1 MATQKDFIVKNGLQV
16 RNGNIVT
23 SDGSLNLVDQIS
35 GDTGQITIS
44 NGQFGDSFMRI
55 GIIGGGTANSHIRT
69 DSTLEFHIGQS
80 ATSTTPSVSIDTSG
94 NITSTG
100 GITSTGNATFNSNQF
115 KIQNASPTLTLK
127 DTSDDDDHQILFR
140 DNNDALLFAIQTQN
154 ADTGDA
160 LTFYSVAD
168 EIVHRVGST
177 NRLTVDGLGIGV
189 TGIAIV
195 DGGVGVNSTGVLHVR
210 QSGDGAGSGIA
221 ITSSNATS
229 HRIWKNASG
238 VLNIGSSSNSD
249 AFQQDLTGNVT
260 IEGTIT
266 NSAFTIPN
274 SIGSAGQV
282 LKVPSTGTTL
292 EWGADTGLITG
303 ITNFA
308 DNRILTASGS
318 TTINGEADL
327 TWNDVQLAFDSGG
340 GSSGSLGAG
349 GIVGSLSS
357 DVILTSTNRLILGQ
371 GGYGRIYISGSDINV
386 SGNLEIGGVQ
396 VINSARNLVN
406 IGTISSG
413 AITSTGTVYATEFD
427 LPSGGMLD
435 WANGDARIVEGLVNN
450 YSLSFQ
456 TWDGSSVSTALRL
469 DGNNTATFAGTISS
483 GAITADNGVLA
494 TDLWSSN
501 SQPSSN
507 NAIFSGYGIIGNR
520 GTFYITNGGGVVQIG
535 NGAAHNNN
543 PTATFTTSSVNLGA
557 SRVLQMN
564 GTTVINN
571 SRNLVNIGTISSG
584 AITST
589 DISNFNRDLR
599 SAGQIR
605 ATGWYGDTASTDY
618 TGMALEIGV
627 SGSAPHILAYN
638 RNTQAY
644 GAMVIS
650 SAGLTIN
657 PRGNDITI
665 QGVVNLT
672 SSGHY
677 EINGTTV
684 IDSSRNLTNIG
695 TISSGAITTT
705 GSTSDNTAD
714 TLIAKDSSN
723 ATLFRVRNDGVVLV
737 SDNYLYVNSSQG
749 AYFDGTV
756 RARNGITDDTGQ
768 LSLNSSTGDITFNS
782 ANLTSVGTISSG
794 AISTSGNLTLT
805 QSSGLNT
812 LYLDSSGG
820 GNPVIYL
827 EDSNRKW
834 GVFVSSSNL
843 HFKDENGQINALIL
857 SAGGNAT
864 FSNNVVVTGDLTVNG
879 TTTTLNTQTLDV
891 EDKNITLNY
900 STGDSSA
907 SANGAGLTIQDAVS
921 VGNDATI
928 LWDSTNDQFDFS
940 HTITLPDSQ
949 SMKFGDSGDL
959 SIEHNS
965 FGDSVIENNTGDL
978 YITNKADDG
987 DIIFRSDDGSGGFT
1001 SYFSLDGGN
1010 VQMIASQKLAFE
1022 DNVRATFGASSDL
1035 SIYHDGSNSYIDES
1049 GTGGLI
1055 IKSGGTMQF
1064 NSPTNEKMIRAV
1076 GNGTVELYYDNA
1088 KKFETTSGGV
1098 SVSGELDTTG
1108 NIAINKDV
1116 AKLTINNNTANTQAS
1131 IDIKNT
1137 GLYAR
1142 YILDNDDLFRIYN
1155 QTSGFDTFAVKSNGD
1170 LYMGSTKW
1178 FDLSRNLTNIGT
1190 ISSGAI
1196 TSSGKLTINTA
1207 TDEAFTLNS
1216 TDDGPV
1222 YMSFER
1228 GASRHAYLGFGGSN
1242 DTFYIRNEESSG
1254 TMVFYSG
1261 NSLALTLDS
1270 SQIATFTS
1278 DVTTNG
1284 YLQHYG
1290 NLYSRNNLRVLN
1302 AAGNGWH
1309 LWAERSN
1316 GTFNLDVGTISS
1328 GAITVTNPT
1337 ANAPVATFT
1346 GNYTANGD
1354 VALSEWQRSGGAVK
1368 ANFAY
1373 VDSTTD
1379 MEFGTTTS
1387 HGLGIKT
1394 GNTRRLTITS
1404 AGNATFTGTIS
1415 SGKIE
1420 GTTADANGHILKTDS
1435 STASASDVALQI
1447 RNSSSDY
1454 NLKFQPRL
1462 PAGNMHGGVN
1472 TDDFGIFTANSK
1484 GISIGNN
1491 DKSLVVIHPTD
1502 GLEFWTNN
1510 ARRFNID
1517 TSGNIQVNGTT
1528 ILDQSRNLTN
1538 IGTISSGAIASSST
1552 IGNRSTNIGQQLEK
1566 GNSTYATLRFDADNW
1581 RVYAGG
1587 TGSIGTIAEFNEAGN
1602 VKINSGALQMGSTT
1616 VIDSS
1621 RNLTNIGTISSGDI
1635 NTTSHITIGTIS
1647 TTNTGSLFL
1656 AGSTANKKAELKCTN
1671 GNLHIDSETGN
1682 SIYLNYYE
1690 GAGIFFGNGATS
1702 YRALMN
1708 SSGHLNLASV
1718 GAPQTG
1724 YALSIGTVGVIDTS
1738 RNLTNIGTISSGA
1751 ITSSAAITATNFNAV
1766 NNSGYG
1772 TLEVGGSSGAFI
1784 DLKKPSTDDYDVRIV
1799 TDAGTGGRVQS
1810 NGVFDIDA
1818 AGDITLDADGGDI
1831 NLKDNGTSMASFTTS
1846 SATFAGT
1853 ISSGAITSTG
1863 NSTFSGVIGVGGTA
1877 TNSNYG
1883 VYLQNNKWYATQY
1896 SSSHD
1901 IVRMN
1906 ANTTGGLDIYN
1917 QTDSGFA
1924 NVRAG
1929 SYNIGST
1936 TVIDASRN
1944 LTNIVGLSLSGAIL
1958 GTSSNFD
1965 IRATGNL
1972 FYTYGN
1978 SSSVFFRTNDGAT
1991 KLTIDNSGNATFAGS
2006 VTSSSGGF
2014 TATIG
2019 GIHVA
2024 DGVTFGQPDH
2034 FLGDEGG
2041 QNDSETL
2048 LLRNGASASGNSGI
2062 KILAGYNDGGDT
2074 SGKIQLYTNGSTS
2087 SPKLEIDIDGNIK
2100 MGSTQIISSGRN
2112 LTNIGTIDS
2121 GAVSI
2126 ANSTTAATL
2135 LTVGSSSQTNYA
2147 LQNFQTD
2154 TLSGNTAY
2162 LIAYGSGNAQDGN
2175 FSMKNTNTGGN
2186 IFFQVGTAIPLTLT
2200 TTGSTFAGTITA
2212 NHSKS
2217 STANPIL
2224 TLKNTST
2231 TNEGRYLQFNDNA
2244 GVNIGQIGHVDQTE
2258 SNIFIATFSTGLKFE
2273 SYITYKAIL
2282 PCNENGADSDNAI
2295 DLGSSSVRF
2304 DDIYATN
2311 GTIQTSDRN
2320 QKQDI
2325 QVLTDGEQ
2333 RVATACKGLIR
2344 RFRWQDSVAEK
2355 DDNSDSDETARYH
2368 FGVIAQ
2374 DLQDAFTAE
2383 GLDAGDYGMFISSTW
2398 TDDDGVEQTRLGVRY
2413 NELLSFIIT
2422 TI

>member
-1 MATQKDFIVKNGLQV
+1 
-16 RNGNIVT
+16 
-23 SDGSLNLVDQIS
+23 
-35 GDTGQITIS
+35 
-44 NGQFGDSFMRI
+44 
-55 GIIGGGTANSHIRT
+55 
-69 DSTLEFHIGQS
+69 
-80 ATSTTPSVSIDTSG
+80 
-94 NITSTG
+94 
-100 GITSTGNATFNSNQF
+100 
-115 KIQNASPTLTLK
+115 
-127 DTSDDDDHQILFR
+127 
-140 DNNDALLFAIQTQN
+140 
-154 ADTGDA
+154 
-160 LTFYSVAD
+160 
-168 EIVHRVGST
+168 
-177 NRLTVDGLGIGV
+177 
-189 TGIAIV
+189 
-195 DGGVGVNSTGVLHVR
+195 
-210 QSGDGAGSGIA
+210 
-221 ITSSNATS
+221 
-229 HRIWKNASG
+229 
-238 VLNIGSSSNSD
+238 
-249 AFQQDLTGNVT
+249 
-260 IEGTIT
+260 
-266 NSAFTIPN
+266 
-274 SIGSAGQV
+274 
-282 LKVPSTGTTL
+282 
-292 EWGADTGLITG
+292 
-303 ITNFA
+303 
-308 DNRILTASGS
+308 
-318 TTINGEADL
+318 
-327 TWNDVQLAFDSGG
+327 
-340 GSSGSLGAG
+340 
-349 GIVGSLSS
+349 
-357 DVILTSTNRLILGQ
+357 
-371 GGYGRIYISGSDINV
+371 
-386 SGNLEIGGVQ
+386 
-396 VINSARNLVN
+396 
-406 IGTISSG
+406 
-413 AITSTGTVYATEFD
+413 
-427 LPSGGMLD
+427 
-435 WANGDARIVEGLVNN
+435 
-450 YSLSFQ
+450 
-456 TWDGSSVSTALRL
+456 
-469 DGNNTATFAGTISS
+469 
-483 GAITADNGVLA
+483 
-494 TDLWSSN
+494 
-501 SQPSSN
+501 
-507 NAIFSGYGIIGNR
+507 
-520 GTFYITNGGGVVQIG
+520 
-535 NGAAHNNN
+535 
-543 PTATFTTSSVNLGA
+543 
-557 SRVLQMN
+557 
-564 GTTVINN
+564 
-571 SRNLVNIGTISSG
+571 
-584 AITST
+584 
-589 DISNFNRDLR
+589 
-599 SAGQIR
+599 
-605 ATGWYGDTASTDY
+605 
-618 TGMALEIGV
+618 
-627 SGSAPHILAYN
+627 
-638 RNTQAY
+638 
-644 GAMVIS
+644 
-650 SAGLTIN
+650 
-657 PRGNDITI
+657 
-665 QGVVNLT
+665 
-672 SSGHY
+672 
-677 EINGTTV
+677 
-684 IDSSRNLTNIG
+684 
-695 TISSGAITTT
+695 
-705 GSTSDNTAD
+705 
-714 TLIAKDSSN
+714 
-723 ATLFRVRNDGVVLV
+723 
-737 SDNYLYVNSSQG
+737 
-749 AYFDGTV
+749 
-756 RARNGITDDTGQ
+756 
-768 LSLNSSTGDITFNS
+768 
-782 ANLTSVGTISSG
+782 
-794 AISTSGNLTLT
+794 
-805 QSSGLNT
+805 
-812 LYLDSSGG
+812 
-820 GNPVIYL
+820 
-827 EDSNRKW
+827 
-834 GVFVSSSNL
+834 
-843 HFKDENGQINALIL
+843 
-857 SAGGNAT
+857 
-864 FSNNVVVTGDLTVNG
+864 
-879 TTTTLNTQTLDV
+879 
-891 EDKNITLNY
+891 
-900 STGDSSA
+900 
-907 SANGAGLTIQDAVS
+907 
-921 VGNDATI
+921 
-928 LWDSTNDQFDFS
+928 
-940 HTITLPDSQ
+940 
-949 SMKFGDSGDL
+949 
-959 SIEHNS
+959 
-965 FGDSVIENNTGDL
+965 
-978 YITNKADDG
+978 
-987 DIIFRSDDGSGGFT
+987 
-1001 SYFSLDGGN
+1001 
-1010 VQMIASQKLAFE
+1010 
-1022 DNVRATFGASSDL
+1022 
-1035 SIYHDGSNSYIDES
+1035 
-1049 GTGGLI
+1049 
-1055 IKSGGTMQF
+1055 
-1064 NSPTNEKMIRAV
+1064 MIRAV

-1328 GAITVTNPT
+1328 G
-1337 ANAPVATFT
+1337 
-1346 GNYTANGD
+1346 
-1354 VALSEWQRSGGAVK
+1354 
-1368 ANFAY
+1368 
-1373 VDSTTD
+1373 
-1379 MEFGTTTS
+1379 
-1387 HGLGIKT
+1387 
-1394 GNTRRLTITS
+1394 
-1404 AGNATFTGTIS
+1404 
-1415 SGKIE
+1415 KIE

-1528 ILDQSRNLTN
+1528 ILDQ
-1538 IGTISSGAIASSST
+1538 
-1552 IGNRSTNIGQQLEK
+1552 
-1566 GNSTYATLRFDADNW
+1566 
-1581 RVYAGG
+1581 
-1587 TGSIGTIAEFNEAGN
+1587 
-1602 VKINSGALQMGSTT
+1602 
-1616 VIDSS
+1616 S

-2325 QVLTDGEQ
+2325 QVLTDAEQ